1 MAHVLIIDSDHRVA
15 QAYAQV
21 LQARRKDH
29 VTIALGE
36 AAGLAA
42 IEQQRP
48 DLVMLQFRAADFDGY
63 GVLLKLREGSSVP
76 AMFYTLPAS
85 DLPAVTD
92 SASDM
97 LYLPAELD
105 IQELLTARDELVRRG
120 LNQRLR
126 SADYRHLSKPP
137 SQAS

>member
-21 LQARRKDH
+21 LQERRKDH

-42 IEQQRP
+42 TEQQRP

-63 GVLLKLREGSSVP
+63 EVLLKLRERSSVP

-92 SASDM
+92 AASNM

-105 IQELLTARDELVRRG
+105 INELLAARDELVRRG

-126 SADYRHLSKPP
+126 PADYRHLSKPP
-137 SQAS
+137 SQTT